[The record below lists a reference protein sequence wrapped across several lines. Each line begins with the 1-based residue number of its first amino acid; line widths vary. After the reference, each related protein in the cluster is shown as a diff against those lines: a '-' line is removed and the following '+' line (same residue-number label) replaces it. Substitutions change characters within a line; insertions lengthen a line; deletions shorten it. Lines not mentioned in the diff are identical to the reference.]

1 MFVLPSIS
9 GGLEFWSINHTSIY
23 EDSQL
28 NVFKSINL
36 LGGTSNK
43 TKWFIRNKY
52 IKTLESGW

>member
-9 GGLEFWSINHTSIY
+9 NHTSIY

-43 TKWFIRNKY
+43 TK
-52 IKTLESGW
+52 